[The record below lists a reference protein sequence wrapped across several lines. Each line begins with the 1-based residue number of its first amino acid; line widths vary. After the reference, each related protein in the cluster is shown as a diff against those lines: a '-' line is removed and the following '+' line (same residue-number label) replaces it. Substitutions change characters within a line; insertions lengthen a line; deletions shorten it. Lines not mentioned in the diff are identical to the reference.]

1 MCEECGC
8 HDGAG
13 HDHDHDHSHDHDHD
27 HSHDHDHD
35 HDHDHPHD
43 HDHSHDHAD
52 VETESTVDGPLRIAV
67 TGKGGVGKST
77 LSAALSARLTR
88 EGDVVA
94 VDADPDMNLAATIG
108 CTEPPAITRKRGL
121 IEDRAGGGG
130 LVRLSPDVEDVL
142 ESHSSRF
149 GDRDRGR
156 LLTIGAPEGAN
167 TGCLCA
173 ENSVVQSLVR
183 SALDAD
189 YAVLDMEAGIEH
201 LGRGTASDVDA
212 MVVVVGPSQSAIET
226 AAGIRELATEMG
238 VEEVYAV
245 VNRVRDGEGEAVREA
260 LSLPVLETL
269 PYDEDVAAAA
279 LAGTPPVEAS
289 DRLDVAA
296 ERILRGIESRTD
308 GAGDVTSRFVSAPG
322 SPVE

>member
-13 HDHDHDHSHDHDHD
+13 HDHDHE
-27 HSHDHDHD
+27 

-43 HDHSHDHAD
+43 HDHDHDHTHEHD
-52 VETESTVDGPLRIAV
+52 HTHQHDHDHPHDHDHDEPESVVDGPLRIAV

-77 LSAALSARLTR
+77 LSAALSAQLTR
-88 EGDVVA
+88 EGEVVA

-108 CTEPPAITRKRGL
+108 CAEPPAITRKREL

-142 ESHSSRF
+142 ESHSCRF
-149 GDRDRGR
+149 GEGDRGR

-201 LGRGTASDVDA
+201 LGRGTAGDVDA
-212 MVVVVGPSQSAIET
+212 MIVVVGPSQSAIET
-226 AAGIRELATEMG
+226 AEEIRELATELG
-238 VEEVYAV
+238 VDAVYAV
-245 VNRVRDGEGEAVREA
+245 VNRVREGEDEAVREA
-260 LSLPVLETL
+260 LSLPVLETV
-269 PYDEDVAAAA
+269 PYDEEVAAAA
-279 LAGTPPVEAS
+279 LSGTPPVDAS
-289 DRLDVAA
+289 DRLTVAA
-296 ERILRGIESRTD
+296 ERMLRGIDCRIDSVSSPSRRRVESD
-308 GAGDVTSRFVSAPG
+308 D
-322 SPVE
+322 